1 MSAFRTTTTA
11 LILALTGVLPLPG
24 GVCSIQAAP
33 PDQERPPAP
42 QTPRRVLSPVIPRQP
57 ADDVL
62 QPFEPKSP
70 PTEQDKAR
78 RESMSW
84 YMAGQLRESRNEFDA
99 ARGAYRK
106 AIEADPQV
114 LPPYESLVSIAFTQ
128 PSQREE
134 ANKYALQAA
143 EHAAGGVALLRGLA
157 GLYVRENQTAQ
168 AVELLATALEKTSSL
183 SGVDVLLLHRD
194 SGMFSQ
200 LVGDTQAALKHY
212 RTVYETLQ
220 SPDSPIAEDE
230 LEDVLGDA
238 GSTYESM
245 GKVFLEAKLPDLAVA
260 SFEQA
265 AKFQQGRPGV
275 HSFNLATVYKETG
288 EPQKALDELQTYFD
302 AQLQTKGRE
311 AYQLLKDLLAETGQS
326 DKLLPR
332 LEELHEGDP
341 RNVALRYFLAEIY
354 QQQDQLDEAEQLL
367 KETIGDG
374 ADPRGLVGL
383 ASLYRQKGDGKAL
396 YDVLRKAY
404 QTVPQPDEDESDLL
418 ERMDS
423 DMRAV
428 VEQFRSV
435 QQQIADDKPV
445 MEKLLALGRERKAA
459 DNGTFEFLDAYMLGK
474 LAGSAELIEAAKE
487 FYNLAIDMQ
496 NDPVPA
502 LFRELG
508 FLLTDAE
515 RYGEAADVFT
525 AAVTHT
531 SPRLQSPAIQSFFQ
545 YLRSHAL
552 EMDGQTAAALEAIRE
567 ARKSQPDNPGL
578 HFQEAWV
585 HYHSHNFEEAIAEF
599 EKIIDT
605 YGGAEDESTQQTVR
619 NSRYSLSAIYVQT
632 GDEVKGE
639 EILQEVYRAHPD
651 DTQVNNDLGYL
662 WADQGRNL
670 KQAREMIEKALKAE
684 PENPAYLDSMGWVLF
699 KLGEYEAA
707 LEPLNKAISLPRGE
721 DSTIYDHLGD
731 TYDKLGQRDKAVEA
745 WQKALELEQADSR
758 PDQKIIDR
766 IKSKL
771 GE

>member
-1 MSAFRTTTTA
+1 MSAFRTATIA
-11 LILALTGVLPLPG
+11 LILALCGIFALPG
-24 GVCSIQAAP
+24 ALRSSQAAP
-33 PDQERPPAP
+33 PDEERPPAP
-42 QTPRRVLSPVIPRQP
+42 ETPSRALSPVIPRQP

-62 QPFEPKSP
+62 EPFEPKSP
-70 PTEQDKAR
+70 PGERDTAR
-78 RESMSW
+78 REGMSW

-99 ARGAYRK
+99 ARAAYRK
-106 AIEADPQV
+106 AIEADPQA
-114 LPPYESLVSIAFTQ
+114 LAPYESLVSIAFAQ
-128 PSQREE
+128 PSQRDE
-134 ANKYALQAA
+134 ARKYALQAA
-143 EHAAGGVALLRGLA
+143 EQADGGVALLRGLA
-157 GLYVRENQTAQ
+157 GLYVRNNETAQ
-168 AVELLATALEKTSSL
+168 AVDLLGKALENSSSL
-183 SGVDVLLLHRD
+183 SRVDELLLHRD

-200 LVGDTQAALKHY
+200 LVGDTPAALNHY
-212 RTVYETLQ
+212 RTVYDTLQ
-220 SPDSPIAEDE
+220 GPDSPIAEDK
-230 LEDVLGDA
+230 LEEVLGDA

-288 EPQKALDELQTYFD
+288 EPQKALDELQKYFD

-311 AYQLLKDLLAETGQS
+311 AYQLLKELLAETDQS

-332 LEELHEGDP
+332 LEELHGSDP
-341 RNVALRYFLAEIY
+341 RNVALRYFLAETY
-354 QQQDQLDEAEQLL
+354 QQQDHLDEAEKLL
-367 KETIGDG
+367 KETLGDG
-374 ADPRGLVGL
+374 GDPRGLVGL
-383 ASLYRQKGDGKAL
+383 ASLYRQKGDGNAL

-404 QTVPQPDEDESDLL
+404 QVVPQPDDDESELL

-445 MEKLLALGRERKAA
+445 MEKLLAVGREKKAA

-474 LAGSAELIEAAKE
+474 LAGSAQLIDAAKE
-487 FYNLAIDMQ
+487 FYHLAIDMQ

-508 FLLTDAE
+508 FLLTDAK
-515 RYGEAADVFT
+515 RYAEAAEVFT

-531 SPRLQSPAIQSFFQ
+531 SPRLQSPGIQSYFQ

-585 HYHSHNFEEAIAEF
+585 HYHSHNFEKAIAEF
-599 EKIIDT
+599 ETIIDT
-605 YGGAEDESTQQTVR
+605 YGDADDESTQQTVR
-619 NSRYSLSAIYVQT
+619 NSRYSLSAIYVQQ

-639 EILQEVYRAHPD
+639 EILQEVYREHPD

-670 KQAREMIEKALKAE
+670 EQAREMIEKALKAE

-699 KLGEYEAA
+699 KLGEYEKA
-707 LEPLNKAISLPRGE
+707 LEHLQKAISLPRGE

-731 TYDKLGQRDKAVEA
+731 TYEKLNQRDKAVEA
-745 WQKALELEQADSR
+745 WRKALELEQAEKH

>member
-1 MSAFRTTTTA
+1 MSAFRTATIG
-11 LILALTGVLPLPG
+11 LILALTM
-24 GVCSIQAAP
+24 GVCSTSAAP
-33 PDQERPPAP
+33 QDDARPPAP
-42 QTPRRVLSPVIPRQP
+42 EQPRRALSPVIPRQP

-62 QPFEPKSP
+62 EPFEPKSP
-70 PTEQDKAR
+70 PSEQDQAR

-84 YMAGQLRESRNEFDA
+84 YMAGQLRESRSEFDA

-106 AIEADPQV
+106 AIEVDPRG
-114 LPPYESLVSIAFTQ
+114 LAPYESLVSISFAQ

-134 ANKYALQAA
+134 ARKYALQAA
-143 EHAAGGVALLRGLA
+143 EQADGGVNLLRGLA
-157 GLYVRENQTAQ
+157 ALYVRGNETAQ
-168 AVELLATALEKTSSL
+168 GVDLLGQALENSSGL
-183 SGVDVLLLHRD
+183 SKVDQLLLHRD
-194 SGMFSQ
+194 RGMFSQ
-200 LVGDTQAALKHY
+200 LVGDTQTALQDY
-212 RTVYETLQ
+212 RIVFDTLQ
-220 SPDSPIAEDE
+220 DPDSPIAEDK
-230 LEDVLGDA
+230 LEEVLGDA

-265 AKFQQGRPGV
+265 AKFNQGRPGV

-288 EPQKALDELQTYFD
+288 EPQKALDELQRYFD

-311 AYQLLKDLLAETGQS
+311 AYQLLRDLLAETQQS

-332 LEELHEGDP
+332 LRELHEKDP
-341 RNVALRYFLAEIY
+341 RNVSLRYFLAETY

-367 KETIGDG
+367 KETLGDG
-374 ADPRGLVGL
+374 GDPRGLVGL
-383 ASLYRQKGDGKAL
+383 ASLYRQKGDAKAL
-396 YDVLRKAY
+396 FDVLRRAY
-404 QTVPQPDEDESDLL
+404 QTVPQPDEDESELL
-418 ERMDS
+418 ERMDA

-428 VEQFRSV
+428 VEQFQAV
-435 QQQIADDKPV
+435 QQQIAEDTPV
-445 MEKLLALGRERKAA
+445 MEKLLALGREKKAA
-459 DNGTFEFLDAYMLGK
+459 DNGNFEFLDAYMLGK
-474 LAGSAELIEAAKE
+474 LAGSAEMVDAAKE

-508 FLLTDAE
+508 FLLTDAK
-515 RYGEAADVFT
+515 RYSEAAEVFT

-531 SPRLQSPAIQSFFQ
+531 SPRLQSPGIQSYFQ

-585 HYHSHNFEEAIAEF
+585 HYHSHNFDEAIAEF
-599 EKIIDT
+599 EKIINT
-605 YGGAEDESTQQTVR
+605 YGDADDESTQQTVK
-619 NSRYSLSAIYVQT
+619 NSRYSLSAIYVQL

-639 EILQEVYRAHPD
+639 EILQEVYRVDPD

-670 KQAREMIEKALKAE
+670 EQAREMIAKALKDE

-699 KLGEYEAA
+699 KLGEYEKA
-707 LEPLNKAISLPRGE
+707 LEQLQKAIALPRGE

-731 TYDKLGQRDKAVEA
+731 TYDKLGQPEKAVEA
-745 WQKALELEQADSR
+745 WQKALEIEQAAPH
-758 PDQKIIDR
+758 PDKKVIDR
-766 IKSKL
+766 IQSKL
-771 GE
+771 SE